1 MSPAPKLD
9 EIVARVR
16 REAEERERAADL
28 AALEQ
33 RARAGVASRRKLR
46 PALERAPF
54 TVIAEIKRASPSAGP
69 LRRDL
74 DPAALARA
82 YEEAGAAAL
91 SVVTCG
97 PWFHG
102 SMDDLAAARAAVAL
116 PVLCKDF
123 VVTPFQLVEA
133 AAAGADAV
141 LLIAAALSDAELAA
155 LGIVAH
161 QLGLSVLHEVH
172 DESEVARLVGPGTEV
187 LGVNSRDLKTME
199 VSVEGALKL
208 APLLPREI
216 CGVLE
221 SGVKRG
227 EELRAAAA
235 AGFRAALVGETL
247 LKAIDPG
254 AKLRQLLKEGGAA

>member
-1 MSPAPKLD
+1 MSPTPNLD

-16 REAEERERAADL
+16 RDAEERERAADL
-28 AALEQ
+28 AALE
-33 RARAGVASRRKLR
+33 
-46 PALERAPF
+46 RAPF
-54 TVIAEIKRASPSAGP
+54 TVIAEMKRASPSAGT
-69 LRRDL
+69 LRREL
-74 DPAALARA
+74 DPAALARS
-82 YEEAGAAAL
+82 YEEAGAAAI
-91 SVVTCG
+91 SVLTCG
-97 PWFHG
+97 PWFQG
-102 SMDDLAAARAAVAL
+102 SVADLAAARAAVAL

-141 LLIAAALSDAELAA
+141 LLIAAALSDAELMS
-155 LGIVAH
+155 LGVVARE
-161 QLGLSVLHEVH
+161 LGLSVLHEAH
-172 DESEVARLVGPGTEV
+172 GEAEVARLLDAGAEL

-208 APLLPREI
+208 ASRLPRTV

-247 LKAIDPG
+247 LRAVDPG
-254 AKLRQLLKEGGAA
+254 GRLRQLLGEGGAA